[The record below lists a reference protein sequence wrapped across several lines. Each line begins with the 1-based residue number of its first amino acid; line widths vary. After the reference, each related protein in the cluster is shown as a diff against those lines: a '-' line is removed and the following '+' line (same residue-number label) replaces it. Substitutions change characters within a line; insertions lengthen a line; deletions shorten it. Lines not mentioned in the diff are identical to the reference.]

1 MIAILAGS
9 EEEALAYTDGR
20 HVYIASAA
28 RLQLEPRIE
37 SFRIVGTFWSRSDST
52 LIYRAARRARA
63 LGRDAAPP
71 RAAEPEPEPASE
83 RQRPAPLPR
92 PSLYHR
98 WRSLTAERAARWLH

>member
-63 LGRDAAPP
+63 LGRDAAPQP
-71 RAAEPEPEPASE
+71 
-83 RQRPAPLPR
+83 PAPLPL